1 MTDRYAELRAALDAA
16 TPGPWRALSPTEK
29 HYLYYLTGDPTHNW
43 SAAAVSGIG
52 RALRFDAIYI
62 AAANPEV
69 IRALLAERDAFCD
82 AATEAQAERD
92 AARAERDAL
101 AAECQEQARIVGM
114 GAEREA
120 RLLAERDAMEQALEA
135 IEAWDPP
142 QVLSK
147 GEMAPMAVAIGSNG
161 ERDYFR
167 GIARTA
173 LAQEQGGNDGN
184 QAR

>member
-29 HYLYYLTGDPTHNW
+29 HYLYYLTGDPSHNW

-69 IRALLAERDAFCD
+69 IRALLAERDS
-82 AATEAQAERD
+82 
-92 AARAERDAL
+92 L
-101 AAECQEQARIVGM
+101 AAECLEQSRLNGM

-120 RLLAERDAMEQALEA
+120 RLLAERDALREALLLARDRIESERRSGEIDLLLHA
-135 IEAWDPP
+135 IDA
-142 QVLSK
+142 
-147 GEMAPMAVAIGSNG
+147 
-161 ERDYFR
+161 
-167 GIARTA
+167 A
-173 LAQEQGGNDGN
+173 LAQGQGGSN
-184 QAR
+184 AE